1 MRCILWS
8 KNCLIVNVAVMLS
21 NTIVVTSLCSDVTVI
36 QLRSYLEIFSDD
48 GCVILV
54 PFEQVQTVHFSWR
67 WCVAWALLLKASS
80 IACVPGELCAK
91 VDISA
96 PSLTLPGWLYSPLV
110 NPSVRGQLGLAV
122 IWSKLYIRGQTLSV
136 KIKVRDSGVPMLLD
150 HIKVL
155 PPCGWSCIT
164 QYT

>member
-21 NTIVVTSLCSDVTVI
+21 NTIARVMTS
-36 QLRSYLEIFSDD
+36 LRSYLKIFSDD

-54 PFEQVQTVHFSWR
+54 PFKQVQTVHFSWR

-80 IACVPGELCAK
+80 IACVPGELCTK